1 MKKIIITGGTGRFG
15 FILKNNKTKHKL
27 FFPNK
32 RELDIKKLKT
42 IKNYLA
48 LKNPNILI
56 HLAGLSR
63 PMNVHEKNI

>member
-42 IKNYLA
+42 IKNYLIKIDP
-48 LKNPNILI
+48 LLLI
-56 HLAGLSR
+56 
-63 PMNVHEKNI
+63 PP